1 MVSPTT
7 GRAPLVSR
15 PAPSPYTRTMATQ
28 APTLPA
34 RSELDP
40 AFTWNLA
47 ALYPDDAA
55 FDTDFASAENAL
67 EQLTS
72 YRGRLG
78 EGAATLAAFMDA
90 YWPLLAKLQHL
101 RVYAA
106 LPVSADQGDQTA
118 RARLGRF
125 QSLAARFAAGTAF
138 LQPELLA
145 IGRDRLDAYMV
156 DAPRLAYLKRY
167 FDRLEENSEYVRT
180 PEIEDVL
187 GRLGDPF
194 GAFERTYDS
203 LTNGELPFAPVED
216 DDGNVLEVARSTY
229 PALRMSTDRDLRRK
243 AYASYSD
250 GFLAYRN
257 TLTDLYLG
265 RVKQSVFWARVRGYP
280 STVEEQLTPRE
291 VPRAVLDAVVDTFQ
305 ANLGVWHRYWAA
317 RRALLGVERHEE
329 WDVFAPLSPNPPS
342 VPYRQAVEWILEG
355 MAPLGS
361 EYLAPLRRGLL
372 EERWVD
378 VYPNRGKRDGAFATR
393 AYGSQPYILMS
404 FQGDLESMS
413 TLAHELGHAMHSQLM
428 DHAQPLPYANY
439 AMMAAETA
447 SNFNQALVRSHLL
460 GKLTSPDERLAVLD
474 EAFYNFHRYF
484 FIMPTLVR
492 FELEVH
498 QAVERGEGLTADKLG
513 AIMQRLFQEG
523 YGDEIT
529 ATDRTGITW
538 AQFGHL
544 YMPFY
549 TFQYAAG
556 IAAAAALA
564 EDVHQGKDGAA
575 ERYLSFLRAGSSVP
589 PVDALRAAG
598 VDMTSPEPIER
609 AFGVVEGYVR
619 ELEALAAART

>member
-1 MVSPTT
+1 M
-7 GRAPLVSR
+7 AN
-15 PAPSPYTRTMATQ
+15 PAT
-28 APTLPA
+28 TLPA
-34 RSELDP
+34 RADVDP

-47 ALYPDDAA
+47 ALYPDDEA
-55 FDTDFASAENAL
+55 FDADYARAEQMLDRVTAF
-67 EQLTS
+67 
-72 YRGRLG
+72 RGRLG
-78 EGAATLAAFMDA
+78 DDASTLAAFMDA
-90 YWPLLAKLQHL
+90 YWPLLATVQHL

-106 LPVSADQGDQTA
+106 LPVSANQGDQAA
-118 RARLGRF
+118 RERLGRF
-125 QSLAARFAAGTAF
+125 QSLAARFTAGAAF

-145 IGRDRLDAYMV
+145 VGRARLDAFM
-156 DAPRLAYLKRY
+156 AEEARLAYLKRY
-167 FDRLEENSEYVRT
+167 FDRLEENREYVRS
-180 PEIEDVL
+180 PEVEDVL

-194 GAFERTYDS
+194 GAFERAYDS

-216 DDGNVLEVARSTY
+216 EDGNVFEVARSTY
-229 PALRMSTDRDLRRK
+229 PALRMSTDRELRRK

-291 VPRAVLDAVVDTFQ
+291 VPRAVLDAVVNTFQ

-317 RRALLGVERHEE
+317 RRVLLGLERHEE

-342 VPYRQAVEWILEG
+342 VPYQQAVEWILEG

-361 EYLAPLRRGLL
+361 DYLEPLRRGLL

-404 FQGDLESMS
+404 FQKDLESMS

-428 DHAQPLPYANY
+428 DREQPLPYANY

-460 GKLTSPDERLAVLD
+460 GKLTAPEARLAVLD

-529 ATDRTGITW
+529 ATERTGITW
-538 AQFGHL
+538 SQFGHL

-556 IAAAAALA
+556 ISAAAALA
-564 EDVHQGKDGAA
+564 EDVHRGKEGAA
-575 ERYLSFLRAGSSVP
+575 ERYLAFLRSGSSVP

-609 AFGVVEGYVR
+609 AFRVVEGYVQ
-619 ELEALAAART
+619 ELETLAEAQG

>member
-1 MVSPTT
+1 
-7 GRAPLVSR
+7 
-15 PAPSPYTRTMATQ
+15 MATQ
-28 APTLPA
+28 ATSLPA
-34 RSELDP
+34 RADLDP

-55 FDTDFASAENAL
+55 FDADYARAEQML
-67 EQLTS
+67 EQATA

-78 EGAATLAAFMDA
+78 DDAATLATFMDA
-90 YWPLLAKLQHL
+90 YWPLLAKIQHL

-106 LPVSADQGDQTA
+106 LPVSADQGDQAA

-125 QSLAARFAAGTAF
+125 QSLASRFTAGTAF

-145 IGRDRLDAYMV
+145 VGRARLDAFM
-156 DAPRLAYLKRY
+156 AEEPRLAYLERY
-167 FDRLEENSEYVRT
+167 FDRLEENRDYVRS
-180 PEIEDVL
+180 PEVEDVL
-187 GRLGDPF
+187 GRLSDPF
-194 GAFERTYDS
+194 GAFERAYDS

-216 DDGNVLEVARSTY
+216 EHGNVFEVARSTY

-291 VPRAVLDAVVDTFQ
+291 VPRAVLDAVVNTFQ

-342 VPYRQAVEWILEG
+342 VSYQQAVDWILEG

-361 EYLAPLRRGLL
+361 DYLEPLRRGLL

-428 DHAQPLPYANY
+428 DREQPLPYANY

-460 GKLTSPDERLAVLD
+460 NQLTAPEARLAVLD

-529 ATDRTGITW
+529 ATGRTGITW

-556 IAAAAALA
+556 ISAAAALA
-564 EDVHQGKDGAA
+564 DDVHRGKEGAA
-575 ERYLSFLRAGSSVP
+575 ERYLAFLRAGSSVP

-609 AFGVVEGYVR
+609 AFRVVEGYVQ
-619 ELEALAAART
+619 ELEALAEAQG